1 MSDATFDDKDLPS
14 FACKKWI
21 EVCHQ
26 SGEKYNVNKKIRIKT
41 PILRPDLRAF
51 CDAYIAVKGTITAEK
66 IAGRINDGHNKLFAF
81 KNNTLFI
88 NCISKINGELI
99 DNSNWLNTVKITEKQ
114 REICGI
120 ITETN
125 QIMVI

>member
-14 FACKKWI
+14 FVCKKWI

-41 PILRPDLRAF
+41 PVLRPDSCDF

-81 KNNTLFI
+81 KNNAQFI

-99 DNSNWLNTVKITEKQ
+99 DNSN
-114 REICGI
+114 
-120 ITETN
+120 
-125 QIMVI
+125 